1 MMLVMVG
8 FFTAIIGMT
17 SPGAAWI
24 TVLSHIPFFAPFLMF
39 MRICLGTAAF
49 WEVAVSVLAQAAAI
63 ALLAGLG
70 ARIYRMGT
78 LMYGNK
84 PKLKDLLAAFK

>member
-1 MMLVMVG
+1 MLVMVG
-8 FFTAIIGMT
+8 FFAAIIGMT

-49 WEVAVSVLAQAAAI
+49 WEVAVSVLVQGATI

-84 PKLKDLLAAFK
+84 PKLRDLLAAFK